1 MTFDYNFI
9 IVECRFFII
18 IKIERE
24 VKNMIII
31 HENQTM
37 IVDDEELSERIIETI
52 DKFYGADEETTL
64 EDEIKLCPML
74 MYLAMLNCDEEE

>member
-1 MTFDYNFI
+1 
-9 IVECRFFII
+9 
-18 IKIERE
+18 
-24 VKNMIII
+24 MIII

-37 IVDDEELSERIIETI
+37 IVEDGELSERIIETI